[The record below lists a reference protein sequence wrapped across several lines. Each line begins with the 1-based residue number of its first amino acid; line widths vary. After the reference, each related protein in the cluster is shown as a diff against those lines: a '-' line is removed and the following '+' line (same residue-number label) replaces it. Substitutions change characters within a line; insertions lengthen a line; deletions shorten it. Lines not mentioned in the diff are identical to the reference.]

1 MIADRLR
8 RLAGS
13 RRAATWAS
21 ALLLVG
27 AGAAAASVFPFMA
40 GLPDVTAVYRTPQP
54 VVGMKPG
61 VKLPVYDVQPDGRA
75 VRSGQAYVDDQGR
88 LQLSRYDGYGESAA
102 VPEAVLMPASVRSL
116 WVLATEAER
125 EELRNTARGFIRAL
139 GAAIDGAVN
148 SPVFDTEYKPVIEDT
163 IRAAATAAWS
173 SPPVQAAFS
182 DLLQVADPMLRQVAA
197 NDLRPALVER
207 LQPAL
212 WQAVRTNA
220 VNIIDVFSDFRLDL
234 KPLENAVSGAIG
246 DRRVRDGMANMLAI
260 LAGTHQMRILA
271 ERLGTEFLNNLRND
285 PRLADTLGR
294 MMQDGRLSAYL
305 EPLGDPALTLARAV
319 PRTLARL
326 DDHADLN
333 SLAADIFKMQARGI
347 STHVVIHMTTKDRDR
362 VAAIDP
368 LAPVTLVREAR

>member
-13 RRAATWAS
+13 RRAAIWAS
-21 ALLLVG
+21 ALLLLG
-27 AGAAAASVFPFMA
+27 AGASAASVFPFMA

-54 VVGMKPG
+54 VVGMRPG
-61 VKLPVYDVQPDGRA
+61 NKLPVYDVQPDGRA
-75 VRSGQAYVDDQGR
+75 VRSGQAYVDEQGR
-88 LQLSRYDGYGESAA
+88 IQLSRYDGRAESAA

-125 EELRNTARGFIRAL
+125 EELRHTARVFVTAL
-139 GAAIDGAVN
+139 GSAVDGAVN
-148 SPVFDTEYKPVIEDT
+148 SPVFEKEYKPVIEDA
-163 IRAAATAAWS
+163 IRAAATGAWS
-173 SPPVQAAFS
+173 APPVQAAFAE
-182 DLLQVADPMLRQVAA
+182 LLQVADPMLRQVAA
-197 NDLRPALVER
+197 DDLRPALVER

-212 WQAVRTNA
+212 WQAVRSNA
-220 VNIIDVFSDFRLDL
+220 VNIIDVFSELRLDL
-234 KPLENAVSGAIG
+234 KPLEAAVSGAIG
-246 DRRVRDGMANMLAI
+246 DRRVRDGMSDMLAI

-271 ERLGTEFLNNLRND
+271 ERLGTEFLHNLRND

-326 DDHADLN
+326 DEHADLN

-347 STHVVIHMTTKDRDR
+347 SSHVVIHMTTKDRDR

-368 LAPVTLVREAR
+368 LAPVSLVPEAR